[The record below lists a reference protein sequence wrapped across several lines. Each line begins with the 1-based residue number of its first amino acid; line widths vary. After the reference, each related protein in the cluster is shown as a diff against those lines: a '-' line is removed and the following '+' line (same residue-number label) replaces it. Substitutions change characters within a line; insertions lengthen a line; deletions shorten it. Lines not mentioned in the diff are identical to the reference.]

1 MLTSTVVSLV
11 LTWSCAAEQQ
21 RVRTH
26 LEGAYTQLTT
36 EEPAGLTP
44 TQRSRR
50 LQALAVL
57 REYID
62 RGQFPKNPGL
72 GLTPLFVDEDG
83 TRCAMGEVI
92 ARLGGESLVEHVRQ
106 TRNLATVGVLADEPG
121 LLEWLSSH
129 GLTPEEAALV
139 QPTYLRCDVERLLSV
154 CGQSDEGFDGG
165 SLVTARVQSDGG
177 VFELERSG
185 GEGKAPPLVF
195 SWRSPEWPAGTVYL
209 WASARF
215 GGRVLVQ
222 LGSTFRSRI
231 DGWCGAAP
239 VLTPAEARAVLG
251 LPRQAC
257 MRALLQKDPRWAL
270 GVNSWINV
278 RGEGT
283 RSWGDFI
290 CDEAGA
296 LRAEFV
302 GSRECAESWLKVS
315 GFADAGVDLSDYDR
329 WLTERPGPPVLEPIT
344 LEAPPALPLHGG
356 CTVLPSTTAAWLI
369 VLLLARRRR

>member
-11 LTWSCAAEQQ
+11 LTWSCTAEQQ

-36 EEPAGLTP
+36 VEPAGLTP

-50 LQALAVL
+50 LEALALL

-72 GLTPLFVDEDG
+72 GLTPVFVDKDG
-83 TRCAMGEVI
+83 TRCAMGELI

-139 QPTYLRCDVERLLSV
+139 QPAYRECGPERLLWA
-154 CGQSDEGFDGG
+154 CGPLEPQSDPVASGWAQ
-165 SLVTARVQSDGG
+165 VAPDGG
-177 VFELERSG
+177 VIELQRYQGDSRG
-185 GEGKAPPLVF
+185 PLLNVNPT
-195 SWRSPEWPAGTVYL
+195 RPQWPAGTQYL
-209 WASARF
+209 WSSSLR
-215 GGRVLVQ
+215 
-222 LGSTFRSRI
+222 RSRAI
-231 DGWCGAAP
+231 VKRGRDWVSPVDRFCGAAP
-239 VLTPAEARAVLG
+239 TLTETDARAVLS
-251 LPRQAC
+251 LSTQAC
-257 MRALLQKDPRWAL
+257 VRTLLSRDPRWVL
-270 GVNSWINV
+270 STCSWAV
-278 RGEGT
+278 FGFSDQR
-283 RSWGDFI
+283 RFGDGL
-290 CDEAGA
+290 CDESGGLKPDIAQTRGGA
-296 LRAEFV
+296 QQ
-302 GSRECAESWLKVS
+302 WLDDN

-329 WLTERPGPPVLEPIT
+329 WLTEQPGPPVLEPIT

-356 CTVLPSTTAAWLI
+356 CSMLPSTMAAWLV